1 MYRYP
6 PSLQHKIYNTFQSE
20 TPMFPIKTYRKPDTI
35 FNERILLRIISQ
47 QMLIFSSGRLPSLS
61 VTPPSSS
68 RQARSFF
75 YGFINFLPFR
85 STITGVPPRK
95 RYRTTSHPARSC
107 TGILVRICFR
117 SSCETVPTERNDG
130 SLRFSPSKKS
140 SERRSWICSVS
151 TAGFS
156 RAISEE
162 NDRIRKNASV

>member
-6 PSLQHKIYNTFQSE
+6 PSSKHKIYNTFQSE
-20 TPMFPIKTYRKPDTI
+20 TPMFPIKTYRKP
-35 FNERILLRIISQ
+35 RYRSQ
-47 QMLIFSSGRLPSLS
+47 SKNPSANHFSSNAYFSFWKTSSLS
-61 VTPPSSS
+61 VTLPSSS
-68 RQARSFF
+68 QQARSFF

-85 STITGVPPRK
+85 FTITGVPPRK

-107 TGILVRICFR
+107 TGILIRICFR
-117 SSCETVPTERNDG
+117 SSCEMVPTERNDG

-140 SERRSWICSVS
+140 SERRSRICSVS